1 MDFNSIKLISS
12 IQDYTNSELLPTHT
26 YTKWF
31 LSVKFF
37 QIHSSYAGHATAII
51 RGMA

>member
-12 IQDYTNSELLPTHT
+12 IQDYTNSELLPTHKH
-26 YTKWF
+26 KWF